1 MTQMNLRNRNTLRDK
16 ESRLMVAGVRVE
28 GGKLEE
34 SESRRLGL
42 ADGDFHV
49 WNE

>member
-34 SESRRLGL
+34 RQSRRLGL